1 MLQGS
6 GGVRGKKLVVSQSIE
21 RGKNKTPNKRRKES
35 YVNDYT
41 PAHADEYAEGMRR
54 LAHDADEEE
63 DRNLAAVPPLTFSRP
78 PINEASSDD
87 LLQRR

>member
-41 PAHADEYAEGMRR
+41 PAHADEYAEGM
-54 LAHDADEEE
+54 
-63 DRNLAAVPPLTFSRP
+63 
-78 PINEASSDD
+78 
-87 LLQRR
+87 